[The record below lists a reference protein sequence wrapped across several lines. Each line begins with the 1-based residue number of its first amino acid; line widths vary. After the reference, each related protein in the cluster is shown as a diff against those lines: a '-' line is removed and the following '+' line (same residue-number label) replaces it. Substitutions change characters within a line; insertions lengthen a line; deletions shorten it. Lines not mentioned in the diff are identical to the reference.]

1 MCNDNIKHA
10 LLPISSY
17 LCSTID
23 EYYMREGDWNGV
35 GENYCEKNFIDFYY
49 FFIPCSFIV
58 DTILFPYNICSLC
71 NKQNKV
77 TPEI

>member
-23 EYYMREGDWNGV
+23 EYYMREGEWDGK

-49 FFIPCSFIV
+49 FFVPCSIIV
-58 DTILFPYNICSLC
+58 DTIIIPYNMYIFCD
-71 NKQNKV
+71 KQNKV
-77 TPEI
+77 SPEI